1 MTDEIDTFTIFLW
14 IPMSYLRTDAALS
27 LPTKS
32 KPIYAVNLY
41 VFIFQSQT
49 KTYVSERAKKRK
61 CSIWYASR
69 MRKKYFCPDILKSC
83 EKYFCF
89 ECDHIIFDGFFH
101 QIFLYI

>member
-1 MTDEIDTFTIFLW
+1 
-14 IPMSYLRTDAALS
+14 MSYLRTDAALS

-49 KTYVSERAKKRK
+49 KTYVSERAKKK
-61 CSIWYASR
+61 KMFDMICIQNEKKIYLL
-69 MRKKYFCPDILKSC
+69 KYFCPDILKSS

-89 ECDHIIFDGFFH
+89 ERDHIIFDGFF
-101 QIFLYI
+101 QFCIFNN